1 MHWGD
6 PMVNDKGRKSLPP
19 YVSYRTFRN
28 FIDGLHLGM
37 PSRIDRSYWGNM
49 YSGSTGTQLMTALR
63 FLSLID
69 SKGLPTA
76 QLRQLVSAKGAQRTD
91 ILRRISQSAFS
102 FLSEESLDPRVA
114 TYAQLE
120 EAFRNTYQLTGEVGR
135 KCIKFYISLQS
146 DAGVPL
152 SPFILKRS
160 RMPHSTANG
169 KKKPTAKT
177 EVRKNRNSEI
187 PQATGLVL
195 GPVAWYEM
203 VLTKFPNFDPT
214 WPDEVKLKWFEAF
227 NTLLERGSV
236 SSLEET

>member
-1 MHWGD
+1 
-6 PMVNDKGRKSLPP
+6 MVNDKGRKSLPP

-63 FLSLID
+63 FLGLID
-69 SKGLPTA
+69 TKGIPTA
-76 QLRQLVSAKGAQRTD
+76 QLKQLVLAKGAQRTD
-91 ILRRISQSAFS
+91 ILRRIAHSAFY
-102 FLSEESLDPRVA
+102 FLSEESLDPQVA

-146 DAGVPL
+146 DAGIPL

-160 RMPHSTANG
+160 RTRHSTANG
-169 KKKPTAKT
+169 KKKSTTKT

-195 GPVAWYEM
+195 EPVTWYEM
-203 VLTKFPNFDPT
+203 VLTKFPNFDPA
-214 WPDEVKLKWFEAF
+214 WPDDVKLKWFEAF

-236 SSLEET
+236 SSIEET